1 MAITAHELTEK
12 RKLIIPG
19 LEFQIPSHDKTSLHT
34 IRVTQ
39 VSTVDKT
46 SCWGDYQQD
55 RVWFEL
61 KYPKAKQIIKTF
73 QRKDGTEYLDFVMV
87 TVPGEFGTETN
98 SLRIDC
104 FIEYKFNKKTTT
116 GVLSNVS

>member
-19 LEFQIPSHDKTSLHT
+19 LEFQVLNHDKTSIHT
-34 IRVTQ
+34 IRVTH
-39 VSTVDKT
+39 VSTIDKT

-61 KYPKAKQIIKTF
+61 SYPKAKRIIKTF
-73 QRKDGTEYLDFVMV
+73 KRADGSKYSDFVMV
-87 TVPGEFGTETN
+87 PVPGQFGTEDG
-98 SLRIDC
+98 SLRLDS
-104 FIEYKFNKKTTT
+104 FIEYKFNKQTTAA
-116 GVLSNVS
+116 VLSDVL